1 MKKCNSCNTE
11 FADTLDFCPECG
23 SKDFGTVEE
32 AKEEAV
38 QPIAEEIKETAET
51 AAEEEKAPE
60 QTKTTEATDEAEA
73 AEEEEPVPVVGLII
87 AGVIGLIILGVGLYF
102 KLRH

>member
-32 AKEEAV
+32 VKEETA
-38 QPIAEEIKETAET
+38 QPV
-51 AAEEEKAPE
+51 AEEEKAPE
-60 QTKTTEATDEAEA
+60 QAETTEATEVVDEAEA
-73 AEEEEPVPVVGLII
+73 AEEEEPIPVVGLII

-102 KLRH
+102 RLRH

>member
-38 QPIAEEIKETAET
+38 QPVAEDALDEVTEPV
-51 AAEEEKAPE
+51 AEEEKVPE
-60 QTKTTEATDEAEA
+60 QTKTTEATDE

-102 KLRH
+102 RLRH